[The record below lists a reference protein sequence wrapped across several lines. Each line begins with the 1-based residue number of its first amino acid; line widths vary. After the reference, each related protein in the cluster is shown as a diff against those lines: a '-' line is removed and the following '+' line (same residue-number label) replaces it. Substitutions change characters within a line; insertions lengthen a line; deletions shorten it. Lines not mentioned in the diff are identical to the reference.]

1 MKTRSIAILV
11 LIGFVITGM
20 SIMPNSVQGVTCPPY
35 IRVGLTT
42 TETVCDFKVVTGGYQ
57 ITGGTQ
63 SLPLAVYGGSSLWRA
78 AFVPDQKSIQVF
90 SMNND
95 GSWADLGSYPQVDFT
110 PQGDLVS
117 SIFSYNNKP
126 FRGALTVT
134 VNRAGTGMNVINRLP
149 LEQYLYGVVPRE
161 MSNQW
166 PAEALKAQ
174 AVAART
180 YTVKNLGKHNIDG
193 FDVCDETNCQVYGG
207 YAVEGD
213 NSRQAV
219 DGTAGQVLIDKDGKL
234 IYALYSS
241 NSGGYTEDN
250 QNVNGYYYSYL
261 ISKPDPYS
269 MGLGL
274 SDWGCQVPIAA
285 DGSGRSLSEKLRN
298 KYPDIGPIAG
308 ITLSK
313 YVSGRVYQ
321 VTISDENGRQFQLSG
336 RELGNMF
343 NPGFYTYVNNQNF
356 MSSMFDT
363 VSDAKVSILN
373 GGGSTI
379 TVDGGLKNMYVA
391 NSASIMSFR
400 TGGDTYQVVS
410 ATASKIYP
418 KSPQNITFVGHGWG
432 HGVGMSQWGAYGMA
446 GQNKTYQEILQFY
459 YDGAILTTLQ

>member
-1 MKTRSIAILV
+1 MKIRSIAILV
-11 LIGFVITGM
+11 LISLILSGM
-20 SIMPNSVQGVTCPPY
+20 SIMPNTVQGVSCPAY
-35 IRVGLTT
+35 IRCGLTT
-42 TETVCDFKVVTGGYQ
+42 SETVCDFKVVTGGYQ
-57 ITGGTQ
+57 ITGGAQAT
-63 SLPLAVYGGSSLWRA
+63 PLAVPGANSLWRA

-95 GSWADLGSYPQVDFT
+95 GSWADLGSFTQVDFT
-110 PQGDLVS
+110 PQGDLVN

-126 FRGALTVT
+126 FRGALTVI

-166 PAEALKAQ
+166 PVEALKAQ

-180 YTVKNLGKHNIDG
+180 YTVKNLGKHGMDG

-207 YAVEGD
+207 YSVEGA
-213 NSRQAV
+213 NSTQAV
-219 DGTAGQVLIDKDGKL
+219 DATSGQVLIDQDGKL

-250 QNVNGYYYSYL
+250 KNVNGYYYSYL

-274 SDWGCQVPIAA
+274 SDWVYQVPIMA
-285 DGSGRSLSEKLRN
+285 DGSGKTLSERLRN
-298 KYPDIGPIAG
+298 KYPDIGPVAG

-313 YVSGRVYQ
+313 YVSGRVYA

-373 GGGSTI
+373 GNGGNVTI
-379 TVDGGLKNMYVA
+379 DGGLKNMYVV
-391 NSASIMSFR
+391 NSASVMSFR
-400 TGGDTYQVVS
+400 NGGDTYQAVS
-410 ATASKIYP
+410 ATDRKTYP

-446 GQNKTYQEILQFY
+446 TQSKSYQEILQFY